1 MWSWPLYN
9 VAVRPIPALIFLLA
23 FAFISTPSSAQ
34 DLGSPKFVVFG
45 GAGVTN
51 QAAVTRAGMQFGA
64 DIEEAV
70 PAYHGHF
77 PQGFLFEGGY
87 AGPARDFAAGSALFS
102 ANYLGT
108 FLMQK
113 SKSQIFLPSFTGGYT
128 RLFGTGNAINFG
140 GSLDFV
146 LSQKRA
152 LRFEARDYLRL
163 SGPKEHNVALR
174 FGYIFYIPD

>member
-1 MWSWPLYN
+1 MRTISGLLF
-9 VAVRPIPALIFLLA
+9 VALA
-23 FAFISTPSSAQ
+23 FTSTASRAQ

-51 QAAVTRAGMQFGA
+51 QSAVTRAGMQFGA

-87 AGPARDFAAGSALFS
+87 AGPVADAGSALFS

-108 FLMQK
+108 LQVQK
-113 SKSQIFLPSFTGGYT
+113 AKSTILLPSFTGGYT

-152 LRFEARDYLRL
+152 IRVEARDYLRL
-163 SGPKEHNVALR
+163 SGVREHNVALR
-174 FGYIFYIPD
+174 VGYIFYIPD